1 MVELDANGHEL
12 RAGLRFP
19 WVAPPAPGET
29 LEVAPGVL
37 WLRMP
42 LPFGLDHINLYLL
55 RHGDGWVAVDTGLN
69 TEQSR
74 AVWEAVLGGVLE
86 GRPLLALICTHF
98 HYDHSGLL
106 GWLGERFRCPVYMTH
121 AEYQALHVAP
131 PRSDEPDWAFHQFYR
146 QAGLAAEDS
155 AAFLPMVRA
164 AHFRP
169 RVPSAFRRL
178 REGSVLPIG
187 DRRWQ
192 VVLGRGHSP
201 EHACLLSAE
210 DGLLISGDQ
219 VLPRIT
225 STVGVNVDEPDG
237 DPLRDW
243 LDSLDRLAA
252 LPDGL
257 LVLPAH
263 ERPFF
268 GLHLRLAQLRAHH
281 RQHLDQTLER
291 CSEPC
296 TAAELMVEL
305 FPRLKSRFD
314 ELMAI
319 GETLAHTNYLV
330 TEGLLVRETVAG
342 VYRYRRARPQ
352 DAPAGLPSLF

>member
-1 MVELDANGHEL
+1 MADLDHNGHEL
-12 RAGLRFP
+12 KSGLRYP
-19 WVAPPAPGET
+19 WVAPPASGET

-55 RHGDGWVAVDTGLN
+55 RHGDGWVVVDTGLN

-74 AVWEAVLGGVLE
+74 AVWERVLVEVLE
-86 GRPLLALICTHF
+86 GQPVLAIVCTHF

-106 GWLGERFRCPVYMTH
+106 GWLSARFRCPVYMTR
-121 AEYQALHVAP
+121 AEYQAIHVAP
-131 PRSDEPDWAFHQFYR
+131 PRSDEPEWAFHQFYR
-146 QAGLAAEDS
+146 LAGLSEEDS
-155 AAFLPMVRA
+155 AAFLPLIRQEHYQPTPPA
-164 AHFRP
+164 
-169 RVPSAFRRL
+169 AFRRL

-187 DRRWQ
+187 GRNWQ
-192 VVLGRGHSP
+192 VVIGRGHSP
-201 EHACLLSAE
+201 EHACLISAE

-243 LDSLDRLAA
+243 LDSLDRLAE

-268 GLHLRLAQLRAHH
+268 GLHLRLEQLRAHH

-291 CSEPC
+291 CGEPC
-296 TAAELMVEL
+296 TAAELMLEL

-319 GETLAHTNYLV
+319 GETLAHTNFLI

-342 VYRYRRARPQ
+342 VHRYRRARP
-352 DAPAGLPSLF
+352 GETVGSLSSPF